1 MTFLTRIIKSL
12 DFFGTLITFRINND
26 IEYKSLFGGICSIL
40 FFLVSSSYIIYES
53 YFFVLRK
60 NVDFIYSKKTIE
72 TPFLNLSNIEYRFA
86 FGLQYEKNDSS
97 CVLDTLQYFNYSISL
112 IETYNSKLI
121 KETPIGIKLCEK
133 NDFNNAVDR
142 TFTIRHLNEMYC
154 PILNN
159 LNYSV
164 EGTMMDYYYKYIVLE
179 IWLTEYAILNYKDFK
194 DYIEENPLEMSYY
207 FLDNAI
213 DYENKKN
220 PIPLFLNYLFK
231 AIDINY
237 QKNTEIILSPI
248 EFLNDDNLMIKK
260 TKKFYGSTIDNHVD
274 SFHQINEQN
283 ELGQRLLGKLII
295 KASPIMF
302 SLSRNYQKIPSFI
315 ADLSGILEQILFL
328 ILSIVNFFERQT
340 IDIKLIKNMIKFK
353 GNKNYNIEHLINVF
367 QRNNIN
373 NTFTH
378 IINKQ
383 NLNIEKNENLIS
395 GRKSVKI
402 VLNDN
407 NNLFKKVKFLKI
419 GNDRNNYEFNLKRK
433 KINEKQKEKSNE
445 IFTNNSNQNLNIHST
460 EKKLYF
466 ESDSITYHKNNTI
479 NNYKTDLKLNSD
491 RIKIRNTKNEKIFK
505 GISNCSV
512 LFSKIFSCLNE
523 NQKKKKMFISKAE
536 DKIHYY
542 FDVYN
547 YIKKMQEIDL
557 LIYCLFDNEQIQLF
571 DFLSIP
577 PLKLEYNV
585 NDIYNEFNER
595 QITIQ
600 KYDKKKIEDLFY
612 SYNIIKKRE
621 DYNFENLKLMRL
633 VNAEINFFS

>member
-40 FFLVSSSYIIYES
+40 FFLVSSSYILYES
-53 YFFVLRK
+53 YFFILRK

-112 IETYNSKLI
+112 IEIYNSKII

-133 NDFNNAVDR
+133 SDFNNAVDR

-179 IWLTEYAILNYKDFK
+179 IWLTEYALLNYKVFK

-220 PIPLFLNYLFK
+220 PIPVFLNYLFK

-237 QKNTEIILSPI
+237 QKNTEIIISPI

-260 TKKFYGSTIDNHVD
+260 SKKFNGSTIDNHID
-274 SFHQINEQN
+274 SFHQINEPN

-315 ADLSGILEQILFL
+315 ADLTGILEQILFL
-328 ILSIVNFFERQT
+328 ILSMVNFFERQT

-353 GNKNYNIEHLINVF
+353 GNKNYNIEYLINVF

-373 NTFTH
+373 NTFNH

-419 GNDRNNYEFNLKRK
+419 DNDKRNNYEFNLKRK

-445 IFTNNSNQNLNIHST
+445 IFNNNSNQNLNIHST

-479 NNYKTDLKLNSD
+479 NIYKTDLKLSSD
-491 RIKIRNTKNEKIFK
+491 SIKIRNTKNEKIFK
-505 GISNCSV
+505 RISNSSV
-512 LFSKIFSCLNE
+512 LFSKIFSCINE
-523 NQKKKKMFISKAE
+523 NQKKKKNV
-536 DKIHYY
+536 Y
-542 FDVYN
+542 F
-547 YIKKMQEIDL
+547 K
-557 LIYCLFDNEQIQLF
+557 
-571 DFLSIP
+571 S
-577 PLKLEYNV
+577 
-585 NDIYNEFNER
+585 R
-595 QITIQ
+595 
-600 KYDKKKIEDLFY
+600 
-612 SYNIIKKRE
+612 R
-621 DYNFENLKLMRL
+621 
-633 VNAEINFFS
+633 